1 MRPSDEHQHRS
12 KRPNLFSS
20 SRGKGGA
27 DDNILAR
34 LERMPGDASGAPA
47 QRARKLIL
55 GGGVLVAAVLIGALA
70 MLSRDNGALR
80 PMQVSAP
87 PLAASKPAPSAL
99 DDVRAT
105 IFDELPADAPTQAAP
120 AAAGSTPALPTEIA
134 HSPSVIRT
142 DSAAH
147 AVTAQPSPQST
158 AQSTAQSP
166 APPARR
172 TGPAAPASVQAP
184 AKPQLAT
191 AQAAPP
197 KAPRRGTP
205 VADDP
210 DVAILTAILSQAP
223 RHAADK
229 TADKAVDKHDRK
241 PDADCGARAKPCP
254 SSQF

>member
-47 QRARKLIL
+47 QRARTLIL
-55 GGGVLVAAVLIGALA
+55 GGGVLVAAVLIATLA

-80 PMQVSAP
+80 PMQVSTP
-87 PLAASKPAPSAL
+87 PLAAATPAPSAL

-105 IFDELPADAPTQAAP
+105 ILDELPADAPPQPTP
-120 AAAGSTPALPTEIA
+120 AIAGSAPPMPADSP
-134 HSPSVIRT
+134 HSPSTVRT
-142 DSAAH
+142 DSAA
-147 AVTAQPSPQST
+147 
-158 AQSTAQSP
+158 P
-166 APPARR
+166 AIAARPATPPARR
-172 TGPAAPASVQAP
+172 TGPAAPASVQVP
-184 AKPQLAT
+184 AKPQPATSQLAT
-191 AQAAPP
+191 SQPAPP
-197 KAPRRGTP
+197 KAPRRSTP

-229 TADKAVDKHDRK
+229 TADKAADKHDRK
-241 PDADCGARAKPCP
+241 PDPDCGTRAKPCP
-254 SSQF
+254 SGQF

>member
-20 SRGKGGA
+20 SRGKGAA

-47 QRARKLIL
+47 QRARKLIV
-55 GGGVLVAAVLIGALA
+55 GGGVLVAAVLIATLA
-70 MLSRDNGALR
+70 MLSRDNGALH

-87 PLAASKPAPSAL
+87 PLATATPAPSAL

-105 IFDELPADAPTQAAP
+105 IFDELPADASPP
-120 AAAGSTPALPTEIA
+120 PPPVIAGSAPPLQADAA
-134 HSPSVIRT
+134 HSPSAVRT
-142 DSAAH
+142 DRAAPASAAR
-147 AVTAQPSPQST
+147 
-158 AQSTAQSP
+158 P
-166 APPARR
+166 ATPPARR
-172 TGPAAPASVQAP
+172 IGMAAPASVPTP

-197 KAPRRGTP
+197 KTPRRGTP

-229 TADKAVDKHDRK
+229 TAGTAADKHDKK
-241 PDADCGARAKPCP
+241 PEADCGARAKPCP
-254 SSQF
+254 SGQF